1 MSHLRIKV
9 AALALI
15 AALGA
20 STAHAQRGYP
30 SLTAGENK
38 VAAAVKAAKAGHSK
52 VDVQQQGR
60 DNGAAVGQSGH
71 SNGAGI
77 YQNGA
82 GNTGQVSQNGANN
95 AGNIY
100 QLGSGNTGAIT
111 QSGNNNAAC
120 LVQIGD
126 NNSAGVT
133 QSGNQS
139 VGVAQN
145 KARSWEF
152 PAEICETHK
161 GQDAYFLR
169 RAIRAPFPAN

>member
-1 MSHLRIKV
+1 MSALRFKV

-20 STAHAQRGYP
+20 SAAHAQRGYLAINDG
-30 SLTAGENK
+30 SAK
-38 VAAAVKAAKAGHSK
+38 AAAAIKAAKAGHNQ
-52 VDVQQQGR
+52 VDVQQAGR
-60 DNGAAVGQSGH
+60 DNGAAVGQIGRGNS
-71 SNGAGI
+71 AGI
-77 YQNGA
+77 TQNGVA
-82 GNTGQVSQNGANN
+82 NGGLVNQNGANN

-111 QSGNNNAAC
+111 QTGNNNNGC

-126 NNSAGVT
+126 NHSAGIT
-133 QSGNQS
+133 QSGNQN

-161 GQDAYFLR
+161 GQDPYFLR
-169 RAIRAPFPAN
+169 RAIRAPH